1 MATKIYN
8 YCARFNISAIKGNPE
23 TLRRFVRVKALEF
36 GMENADDIGQCLNE
50 VTINT
55 VINMLRK

>member
-8 YCARFNISAIKGNPE
+8 YYARFNISAIKGNPE

-36 GMENADDIGQCLNE
+36 GMENVDDIGQCLNNE
-50 VTINT
+50 TINE
-55 VINMLRK
+55 VVNMLRR